1 MTSDVAGARW
11 WRFDFHT
18 HTPASKDY
26 AKGSDQGALQRRSPR
41 EWLLDFMRA
50 EIDCVAVTD
59 HNTGAW
65 IDRLKQAY
73 RELERSPPDDFRPL
87 VLFPGVEITV
97 HGGVHVLAILD
108 PAATGSQVEA
118 LLGAAGLPNDAAGSL
133 EAMADKTVR
142 EVARAILDSGA
153 LVIPAH
159 VDADRGIFNTFT
171 GTTLKQVL
179 ENKDIIAV
187 EALDAG
193 VVEHRQP
200 AWSAVVGS
208 DSHHPSGTI
217 GQQYPGSRYTW
228 VKMGRPSIQGL
239 RLALI
244 DGAPLSLLRSD
255 SHAEDPNR
263 HSHLVV
269 ESIAVHEAQYAG
281 RGAGP
286 LEARFSP
293 WMSALIGGRGTG
305 KSTIIEMLRLALGR
319 AMELPDEMR
328 EEFESFSRIPASRT
342 DRGALTERTKLTVAV
357 RKDRRRLRLIWESGT
372 GKIEE
377 QTREGRWERST
388 GEVQDRFPVRIYSQK
403 QLFALARDQSALLR
417 VVDSAP
423 ELRLV
428 EWNARW
434 RRLETRFLSYHTK
447 IRELDAQLQ
456 ERPRVEGQ
464 LADVKQK
471 LTIFEQGSH
480 RQRLLDYQKYSRQRR
495 ALDERLTELQQAVE
509 RSRSFAEEIGP
520 ADVRD
525 DGFDRQDGASVEAL
539 GLLHEAANRQHA
551 LTTSIITAAN
561 ELSDFE
567 ALWRDR
573 IVRSEWTKREKKV
586 RQEYQGLVALLEQAG
601 VDDPSE
607 YGALVQHRHSL
618 ESRLSEMGTV
628 ADRIRQ
634 LHEQA
639 ASTLK
644 EMETLRAEL
653 TRRRIAFLDSVLQGS
668 EFVSISVVPFGENA
682 VSAEPT
688 FRRHLSRDDERMQSD
703 ILAVDKRHG
712 ILAEL
717 YRELPDDGE
726 ERIRRSCERVA
737 RIKQRMARIYQG
749 ASEARLTKW
758 FHNHVRGMRPEQID
772 RFMLWW
778 PEDGLRVSYRRGNAG
793 RLLVPIE
800 QGSPGQKS
808 AAMLAFLLSH
818 GDEPIVLDQ
827 PEDDLDNHLIYD
839 LMVRQ
844 LRASKRSRQV
854 IVATHNP
861 NVVVNGDAELVI
873 SMDHRNGQCVMV
885 DKGTGSLQDQGV
897 RDEVCRVMEGG
908 RQAFERRYRRLL
920 QERGDA

>member
-1 MTSDVAGARW
+1 MIPDVAGARW

-26 AKGSDQGALQRRSPR
+26 GKGPNQGELRGRNPS
-41 EWLLDFMRA
+41 EWLFDFMRA

-65 IDRLKQAY
+65 IDRLKEAY
-73 RELERSPPDDFRPL
+73 RDLEQSRPDDFRPL

-97 HGGVHVLAILD
+97 HGGVHVLAIFD
-108 PAATGSQVEA
+108 PKATGPQVES
-118 LLGAAGLPNDAAGSL
+118 LLGAAGIPTDAAGSL
-133 EAMADKTVR
+133 DAMTDKTVV
-142 EVARAILDSGA
+142 EVARVIHDSGA

-159 VDADRGIFNTFT
+159 VDADRGIFNAFT
-171 GTTLKQVL
+171 GATLKRIL
-179 ENKDIIAV
+179 ESSDIIAAETLDDRFV
-187 EALDAG
+187 ER
-193 VVEHRQP
+193 HQP
-200 AWSAVVGS
+200 AWSAVIGS
-208 DSHHPSGTI
+208 DSHHPGGAT

-228 VKMGRPSIQGL
+228 VKMGRPSIEGL

-255 SHAEDPNR
+255 SYAEDPNR
-263 HSHLVV
+263 HAHLVV
-269 ESIAVHEAQYAG
+269 ESIAVQEAQYAG
-281 RGAGP
+281 RGPGP

-293 WMSALIGGRGTG
+293 WMSALIGGRGAG
-305 KSTIIEMLRLALGR
+305 KSTVIEMLRLALDR
-319 AMELPDEMR
+319 VAELPDDMR
-328 EEFESFSRIPASRT
+328 GEFESFARIPASRT
-342 DRGALTERTKLTVAV
+342 DRGALTEQTRLTVAV
-357 RKDRRRLRLIWESGT
+357 RKDRRRLRLIWERGS

-377 QTREGRWERST
+377 QDREGRWEHSV
-388 GEVQDRFPVRIYSQK
+388 GEVQDRFPVWIYSQK
-403 QLFALARDQSALLR
+403 QLFALARDPIALLR
-417 VVDSAP
+417 VVDRAP
-423 ELRLV
+423 EMRRL

-434 RRLETRFLSYHTK
+434 HRLETRFLSYRTQ
-447 IRELDAQLQ
+447 IRALDAQLREQ
-456 ERPRVEGQ
+456 PRVAGQ

-480 RQRLLDYQKYSRQRR
+480 RQRLLDYQKYRRQRR
-495 ALDERLTELQQAVE
+495 ALDERLAELQQAVE
-509 RSRSFAEEIGP
+509 RSRSFADEIGP

-525 DGFDRQDGASVEAL
+525 DEFDRQDAASAEAL
-539 GLLHEAANRQHA
+539 DFLLEAANSQRT
-551 LTTSIITAAN
+551 LTTAILTAAD
-561 ELSDFE
+561 ELSEFE

-573 IVRSEWTKREKKV
+573 IVRSEWTQREKEV
-586 RQEYQGLVALLEQAG
+586 RQDYQSLVALLEQAG

-618 ESRLSEMGTV
+618 ESRLSDMGTV
-628 ADRIRQ
+628 TDRIRQ

-639 ASTLK
+639 ESTLK

-653 TRRRIAFLDSVLQGS
+653 TRTRIAFLENVLQGN

-682 VSAEPT
+682 ASAEPA
-688 FRRHLSRDDERMQSD
+688 FRQHLRRDDEHLQSD
-703 ILAVDKRHG
+703 ILAADKRRG

-717 YRELPDDGE
+717 YRDLPDDGE
-726 ERIRRSCERVA
+726 ERIRQSCGHVA
-737 RIKQRMARIYQG
+737 RIKHRIARIAQG
-749 ASEARLTKW
+749 ESDSGLTKW
-758 FHNHVRGMRPEQID
+758 FHNHVRGIRPEQID

-778 PEDGLRVSYRRGNAG
+778 PEDGLRVSYRRGG
-793 RLLVPIE
+793 PGGLLVPIE

-839 LMVRQ
+839 LIVQQLRESKRRRQ
-844 LRASKRSRQV
+844 LV
-854 IVATHNP
+854 VATHNP
-861 NVVVNGDAELVI
+861 NVVVNGDAEMVI
-873 SMDHRNGQCVMV
+873 SMDHRSGQCVV
-885 DKGTGSLQDQGV
+885 VEAGTGSLQDRGV